1 MMCMMRWVANRQ
13 DIAGCEMTDPF
24 SSLQDQIANLK
35 KFLTDPSTRKA
46 FLEDLT
52 SCIHAAIVCQQTK
65 NERIEAYK
73 NTMPHPPN
81 APAIS
86 KLTANKNRKVKDGIH
101 TEKKKN
107 PEKNKTLEA

>member
-1 MMCMMRWVANRQ
+1 
-13 DIAGCEMTDPF
+13 MTDPF
-24 SSLQDQIANLK
+24 SDLQDQITNLK
-35 KFLTDPSTRKA
+35 RFLTDPSTRKA

-52 SCIHAAIVCQQTK
+52 SCIHEATVSQQTK

-73 NTMPHPPN
+73 NTMPPPSN

-86 KLTANKNRKVKDGIH
+86 KLVIDKNRKAKNGIH

-107 PEKNKTLEA
+107 PEKNKAMEKVKA

>member
-1 MMCMMRWVANRQ
+1 
-13 DIAGCEMTDPF
+13 MTDPF
-24 SSLQDQIANLK
+24 SNLQDEIANLK

-52 SCIHAAIVCQQTK
+52 SCVHMATVHQQTK

-73 NTMPHPPN
+73 NTMPPPSN
-81 APAIS
+81 VPAIS
-86 KLTANKNRKVKDGIH
+86 KLKANKNREEKHGIH

-107 PEKNKTLEA
+107 PEKVKAMEAQKW

>member
-1 MMCMMRWVANRQ
+1 
-13 DIAGCEMTDPF
+13 MTDPF
-24 SSLQDQIANLK
+24 SDLQDRITNLK

-52 SCIHAAIVCQQTK
+52 SCIHEATVCQQTK

-73 NTMPHPPN
+73 NTMPPPAN
-81 APAIS
+81 SPAIS
-86 KLTANKNRKVKDGIH
+86 KSVMDKNRKAKNGIY

>member
-1 MMCMMRWVANRQ
+1 
-13 DIAGCEMTDPF
+13 MTDPF
-24 SSLQDQIANLK
+24 SDLQDQITNLK

-52 SCIHAAIVCQQTK
+52 SCIHEATVCQQTK

-73 NTMPHPPN
+73 NTMPPPSN
-81 APAIS
+81 APMIS
-86 KLTANKNRKVKDGIH
+86 KLKANKNKKVKDGIH

-107 PEKNKTLEA
+107 PEKNKTMEA

>member
-1 MMCMMRWVANRQ
+1 
-13 DIAGCEMTDPF
+13 MTDAF
-24 SSLQDQIANLK
+24 SDLQGQITNLK
-35 KFLTDPSTRKA
+35 RFLTDPSTRKA

-52 SCIHAAIVCQQTK
+52 SCIHEATVCQQTK

-73 NTMPHPPN
+73 NTMPPPSN

-86 KLTANKNRKVKDGIH
+86 KSVLDKNRKAKNGIH

-107 PEKNKTLEA
+107 PEKNKAMEVLK

>member
-1 MMCMMRWVANRQ
+1 MQKCR
-13 DIAGCEMTDPF
+13 AGDPEMTDPF
-24 SSLQDQIANLK
+24 SDVQDRITNLK
-35 KFLTDPSTRKA
+35 KFLTDPLTRKA

-52 SCIHAAIVCQQTK
+52 SCIRMATVCQQTK

-73 NTMPHPPN
+73 NMTPSHSN

-86 KLTANKNRKVKDGIH
+86 KLKANKNRKAKDGIH

-107 PEKNKTLEA
+107 PEKNKAMEA